1 MRHVRG
7 IVVLVLL
14 ASLVAGCGGGR
25 KLPQEFDAPEMVALD
40 PEESGPLARVTER
53 VKPRLGPEESAFML
67 MPDSADALRLRL
79 MLIDSA
85 RKTLDC
91 QYFFWY
97 GDEGG
102 YLLTARVLAAA
113 DRGVRVRVL
122 LDDLKLK
129 AEEDDAWG
137 AALASHPNIDIKI
150 FNPWRSREKGA
161 MMEFMTSMRE
171 LNQRMHNKIM
181 AADGHLA
188 IVGGRNIG
196 NNYWG
201 LSDKF
206 NSIDLDLLAAGP
218 VMDEIEESF
227 DSYWNHELS
236 YPVDQMGLDIT
247 PEDLEAARAEIK
259 QQVDDAREVLAAFS
273 IEPKDW
279 TDWLNAI
286 PDKMITGRSWV
297 LYDTPATDK
306 RSRPQQLYDA
316 LSQEIDETLEK
327 EILIASA
334 YFVPQHEFVDAT
346 LEFVDKGVEVRI
358 LTNSLASNPGT
369 MSHAGYKRYRRAL
382 LLAGA
387 DLYELRHDAKDK
399 SEYETAPR
407 QGEFLGLH
415 TKSLVVDR
423 KYSFVG
429 SLNLD
434 PRSAIMNTEVGII
447 VESEELAEQVI
458 AAIEKDMTPENSWH
472 VILNDKKKVEWVS
485 GDEVLHKEPARDG
498 MQRFM
503 TWFVGALA
511 NENWL

>member
-1 MRHVRG
+1 
-7 IVVLVLL
+7 
-14 ASLVAGCGGGR
+14 
-25 KLPQEFDAPEMVALD
+25 
-40 PEESGPLARVTER
+40 
-53 VKPRLGPEESAFML
+53 
-67 MPDSADALRLRL
+67 
-79 MLIDSA
+79 
-85 RKTLDC
+85 
-91 QYFFWY
+91 
-97 GDEGG
+97 
-102 YLLTARVLAAA
+102 
-113 DRGVRVRVL
+113 
-122 LDDLKLK
+122 
-129 AEEDDAWG
+129 
-137 AALASHPNIDIKI
+137 
-150 FNPWRSREKGA
+150 
-161 MMEFMTSMRE
+161 MEFMTSMRE

-218 VMDEIEESF
+218 VIDEIEDSF

-236 YPVDQMGLDIT
+236 YPMDQTGLEVT
-247 PEDLEAARAEIK
+247 PEDLEAVRADIK

-279 TDWLNAI
+279 AERLEAI
-286 PDKMITGRSWV
+286 PDRMITGRSWV
-297 LYDTPATDK
+297 LYDAPATDR
-306 RSRPQQLYDA
+306 RSRPQQLYD
-316 LSQEIDETLEK
+316 TLADAVKEVTKK

-334 YFVPQHEFVDAT
+334 YFVPQHEFVDST
-346 LEFVDKGVEVRI
+346 LEAVDRGVEVRI

-369 MSHAGYKRYRRAL
+369 VSHAGYKRYRRAL

-399 SEYETAPR
+399 SRYETAPR
-407 QGEFLGLH
+407 QGNFLGLH
-415 TKSLVVDR
+415 TKSIVVDR

-429 SLNLD
+429 SLNID

-458 AAIEKDMTPENSWH
+458 AAIERDMTPENSWH
-472 VILNDKKKVEWVS
+472 VVLNDKKKVEWVS
-485 GDEVLHKEPARDG
+485 GDEVLHREPARG
-498 MQRFM
+498 GKQRFV
-503 TWFVGALA
+503 TWFIGAFA

>member
-1 MRHVRG
+1 MRHLRG
-7 IVVLVLL
+7 VVVLGLLGVLL
-14 ASLVAGCGGGR
+14 AGCGGGR
-25 KLPQEFDAPEMVALD
+25 KLPHDFDAPEMVALD
-40 PEESGPLARVTER
+40 PDQTSPLAGVTARVE
-53 VKPRLGPEESAFML
+53 PRLGPEESAFMA

-102 YLLTARVLAAA
+102 YLLTSRVLAAA

-129 AEEDDAWG
+129 PEEDDAWG

-150 FNPWRSREKGA
+150 FNPWRSREKGQ

-181 AADGHLA
+181 
-188 IVGGRNIG
+188 RNIG

-227 DSYWNHELS
+227 DSYWNHDLS
-236 YPVDQMGLDIT
+236 YPMDQMGIET
-247 PEDLEAARAEIK
+247 APEDLETVRAEVK
-259 QQVDDAREVLAAFS
+259 QQVDDARDVLAAFA
-273 IEPKDW
+273 IAPRDW
-279 TDWLNAI
+279 SEWLDAI

-306 RSRPQQLYDA
+306 KSRPQQLYD
-316 LSQEIDETLEK
+316 TLAEAIGDVVEK

-334 YFVPQHEFVDAT
+334 YFVPQHVFVDDT
-346 LEFVDKGVEVRI
+346 LELVDRGIEIRI

-369 MSHAGYKRYRRAL
+369 VSHAGYKRYRRAL

-387 DLYELRHDAKDK
+387 DLYELRHDAQDK
-399 SEYETAPR
+399 SDYETAPR

-415 TKSLVVDR
+415 TKSIVVDR
-423 KYSFVG
+423 RYSFVG

-472 VILNDKKKVEWVS
+472 VILNDRKKVEWVS
-485 GDEVLHKEPARDG
+485 GDEVLDKEPARDG
-498 MQRFM
+498 MQRFV
-503 TWFVGALA
+503 TWFVGVLA